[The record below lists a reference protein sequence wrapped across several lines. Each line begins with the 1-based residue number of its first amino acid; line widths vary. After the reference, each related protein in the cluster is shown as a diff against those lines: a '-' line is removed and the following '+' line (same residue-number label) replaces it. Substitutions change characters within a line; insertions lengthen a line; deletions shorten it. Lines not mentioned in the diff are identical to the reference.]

1 LMTVTWTL
9 TALAGY
15 RRIMMDTAYKEFQ
28 LLLLQN
34 GATLKPGAKLT
45 DLDIPDYVPAD
56 WTLDE

>member
-1 LMTVTWTL
+1 
-9 TALAGY
+9 
-15 RRIMMDTAYKEFQ
+15 MDSAYKEFQ

-56 WTLDE
+56 WKLDE